1 MRTSSNA
8 IVATLLVALPF
19 VAAGA
24 ELHRDDFDAGLSRWH
39 IEAEKPAKISAANGV
54 LDIDTPAGVT
64 LWFKPK
70 LTGPIAIEFDA
81 TAVSEGRVNDEVS
94 DLNVFWMAN
103 NRDGTQPVYARAR
116 SGRFAEYNDL
126 LTYYVGLG
134 GNRNTTTRFRRYI
147 GDPDIRPML
156 PEHDLSAPGVLL
168 KPNRKQAIRLVANG
182 KSIEYWRDGER
193 LFHLEDDAPYE
204 DGWFALRTT
213 FSHLRIA
220 RFRVFSLPP
229 GGERK
234 SSGKSLPDT

>member
-1 MRTSSNA
+1 LRTFNNA
-8 IVATLLVALPF
+8 LAAALLAALPL
-19 VAAGA
+19 AACAA
-24 ELHRDDFDAGLSRWH
+24 ELFRDDFDAGLAQWR
-39 IEAEKPAKISAANGV
+39 IEAEKPAKISATNGV

-81 TAVSEGRVNDEVS
+81 IAVSEGGANDEVS

-103 NRDGTQPVYARAR
+103 NRDGRQPVYAKAR
-116 SGRFAEYNDL
+116 SGTFAEYNDL

-147 GDPDIRPML
+147 GDPDLRPML
-156 PEHDLSAPGVLL
+156 PEHDLSSPEVLL
-168 KPNRKQAIRLVANG
+168 KPNRKQTIRLVANG
-182 KSIEYWRDGER
+182 KVIEYWRDGER

-220 RFRVFSLPP
+220 RFRVFSLPTD
-229 GGERK
+229 GERK
-234 SSGKSLPDT
+234 TSDKSLPHT